1 MAVTRDE
8 IREWTIIEVQC
19 RCIRLLLLELKNEVN
34 EKHGLRGLVLIVN
47 EIFHSAYLRCI
58 IALRAKSIEYNVGKS
73 REIL

>member
-19 RCIRLLLLELKNEVN
+19 RCIRLLLELNEVN
-34 EKHGLRGLVLIVN
+34 EKHGLRGLVLIIN